1 MARRAGFLMTA
12 AMMTALAGHA
22 DQLPDFSQFDLDDD
36 GLISEDEYVS
46 HQTGTR
52 RANESEA
59 LAKFARFDLDQNH
72 TVSEDELRRA
82 VDAWR
87 GTDDDTSVS
96 ATDPADSQ

>member
-1 MARRAGFLMTA
+1 MAA
-12 AMMTALAGHA
+12 AMMTALTGHA
-22 DQLPDFSQFDLDDD
+22 DRLPDFSQFDLDDD

-59 LAKFARFDLDQNH
+59 LAKFTRFDLDQNH

-82 VDAWR
+82 VEAWR

>member
-1 MARRAGFLMTA
+1 MAA
-12 AMMTALAGHA
+12 AMMTALTGHA
-22 DQLPDFSQFDLDDD
+22 DRLPDFSQFDLDDD

-59 LAKFARFDLDQNH
+59 LAKFTRFDLDQNH